1 MRTQLLLGGCLFLSV
16 SQLQAQP
23 TTQNVVNSTG
33 HSYKGTFYQVDW
45 SIGELAL
52 VNEMKGSKGALIVTN
67 GFLQSTESTI
77 LNNESRFSDEEIR
90 VLPNITVD
98 VVDVNLLTRQQG
110 KVQLQVVDV
119 NGRVVF
125 RRSLT
130 GYGSGHVER
139 LSLRPLASGT
149 YFLKID
155 LDPAPGSVKKTGS
168 YKIVKL

>member
-1 MRTQLLLGGCLFLSV
+1 MKTVLLLGGCIFLSV
-16 SQLQAQP
+16 SQLHAQP
-23 TTQNVVNSTG
+23 ATQSVVNSTG

-52 VNEMKGSKGALIVTN
+52 VNEMKGGKGEWIITN
-67 GFLQSTESTI
+67 GFLQSTESTVI
-77 LNNESRFSDEEIR
+77 NKESRFSDEEIR
-90 VLPNITVD
+90 VLPNVTED
-98 VVDVNLLTRQQG
+98 KVDVNLLTRQQG
-110 KVQLQVVDV
+110 KVLLQVMDV

-130 GYGSGHVER
+130 SYGTGHMER